1 MRYIR
6 RTGAALSLLGVVLVV
21 ACSGG
26 GSAPGSGS
34 GSGSPTVA
42 PSSGA
47 TVTPTPRASGAT
59 ASPSPTP
66 TPVPTGAASATPA
79 AGVPQIGGCQM
90 FPASN
95 PWNTDISGY
104 PVNAN
109 SANYMAEMN
118 PNGSTHLHPDFGS
131 DPSYGIPYNVVAI
144 AQANF
149 TPITFTE
156 YASESDPGPYPIPS
170 SPAIEAGSDMHMLI
184 LDTDNCTDYETYLT
198 ADTSSGWTAA
208 NGAVWPL
215 NTNALRPEGWT
226 SADAAGLPI
235 LAGLVRYD
243 EVQAGAL
250 NHAVR
255 FTMNHTSQ
263 GHIHPATHDAAT
275 SSAQWAPPMG
285 LRIRLKASYD
295 ISGFTGNSLVILTAF
310 KKYGLILAD
319 NGSDFYFTGSTN
331 TSWNDNDL
339 NQLKNVPASAFEV
352 VNTGPVITP

>member
-1 MRYIR
+1 MQENR
-6 RTGAALSLLGVVLVV
+6 RWLFGCAVFGSVAFVA

-26 GSAPGSGS
+26 GGGPVSVPH
-34 GSGSPTVA
+34 PA
-42 PSSGA
+42 PS
-47 TVTPTPRASGAT
+47 AT
-59 ASPSPTP
+59 ATSSATSAPTP
-66 TPVPTGAASATPA
+66 TPTASVSRGPTASPVPTPTGSSSSN
-79 AGVPQIGGCQM
+79 VPEIGGCQM
-90 FPASN
+90 FPANN

-104 PVNAN
+104 PLNAN
-109 SANYMAEMN
+109 SAQYMTEMN
-118 PNGSTHLHPDFGS
+118 PNGTTFLHPDFGS

-156 YASESDPGPYPIPS
+156 YPSESDPGPYPIPS
-170 SPAIEAGSDMHMLI
+170 SPAIEAGSDEHMLI
-184 LDTDNCTDYETYLT
+184 LDTDNCTDYETFAT
-198 ADTSSGWTAA
+198 QDTSSGWTAA

-215 NTNALRPEGWT
+215 NTNALRPAGWT

-255 FTMNHTSQ
+255 FTMANTSQ
-263 GHIHPATHDAAT
+263 GYIHPATHDAAT
-275 SSAQWAPPMG
+275 SSAPYAPPMG

-295 ISGFTGNSLVILTAF
+295 ITHFTGNSLVILTAF

-319 NGSDFYFTGSTN
+319 NGSNFYFTGSTN
-331 TSWNDNDL
+331 TNWNDNDL
-339 NQLKNVPASAFEV
+339 NQLKSVPASAFEV
-352 VNTGPVITP
+352 VDTGAVITP

>member
-1 MRYIR
+1 
-6 RTGAALSLLGVVLVV
+6 
-21 ACSGG
+21 
-26 GSAPGSGS
+26 
-34 GSGSPTVA
+34 
-42 PSSGA
+42 
-47 TVTPTPRASGAT
+47 
-59 ASPSPTP
+59 
-66 TPVPTGAASATPA
+66 
-79 AGVPQIGGCQM
+79 M
-90 FPASN
+90 FPATN

-104 PVNAN
+104 PLNAN
-109 SANYMAEMN
+109 SAQYMAEMN
-118 PNGSTHLHPDFGS
+118 PSTSTYLHPDFGS
-131 DPSYGIPYNVVAI
+131 NPAYGIPYNVVAI

-149 TPITFTE
+149 TPITFTQNP
-156 YASESDPGPYPIPS
+156 SQSNPGPYPIPS

-184 LDTDNCTDYETYLT
+184 LDTDNCTDYETF
-198 ADTSSGWTAA
+198 DTLDTPSGWTAA

-215 NTNALRPEGWT
+215 DTNALRPEGWT

-243 EVQAGAL
+243 EVRAGAL

-255 FTMNHTSQ
+255 FTMSNTSQ
-263 GHIHPATHDAAT
+263 GHIHPATHDAPT
-275 SSAQWAPPMG
+275 SSAPWAPPMG

-339 NQLKNVPASAFEV
+339 NQLKSVPASAFEV
-352 VNTGPVITP
+352 VDTGPVITP

>member
-1 MRYIR
+1 MHGDGVR
-6 RTGAALSLLGVVLVV
+6 RTAIAALCGAGLLA

-26 GSAPGSGS
+26 GGSAPSIGSTPG
-34 GSGSPTVA
+34 
-42 PSSGA
+42 PS
-47 TVTPTPRASGAT
+47 
-59 ASPSPTP
+59 ASPVASASPVVSASPRPSASPPAAPTATP
-66 TPVPTGAASATPA
+66 AASATPA
-79 AGVPQIGGCQM
+79 GNVPAIGGCQM

-104 PVNAN
+104 PLNAD
-109 SANYMAEMN
+109 SAQYMAEMN
-118 PNGSTHLHPDFGS
+118 PSGSTHLHPDFGS

-144 AQANF
+144 AHANF
-149 TPITFTE
+149 TPIAFTE
-156 YASESDPGPYPIPS
+156 YASQSDPGPYPIPN

-184 LDTDNCTDYETYLT
+184 LDTDNCTDYETYDTQDT
-198 ADTSSGWTAA
+198 ASGWTAA

-215 NTNALRPEGWT
+215 NPNALRPEGWT

-255 FTMNHTSQ
+255 FTMNNTSQ

-275 SSAQWAPPMG
+275 SSATWAPPMG

-295 ISGFTGNSLVILTAF
+295 TSGFTGNSLVILTAF

-339 NQLKNVPASAFEV
+339 NQLKSVPASAFEV
-352 VNTGPVITP
+352 VATGPVITP